1 MKKKVPT
8 LKQAANKTYR
18 RRKNGDV
25 SAKDFLTSMRH
36 NVQALG
42 DIPVNK
48 ITTSLINKMND
59 YNKSRPNCNEVV
71 NKKMGHLKLVLED
84 CRDDGYITMPEFP
97 KPRRVKKNKKVH
109 YLTADMERELMSY
122 LTCFNHHEHRDV
134 FKCLIDI
141 GCRVMELLTL
151 EKRFVDFDK
160 NQITFQYRK
169 NGRPNTV
176 PMTNAVRS
184 IIKPYYD
191 KCNTLDLLFD
201 HDYTWANSIFQKAK
215 SELGYGKHKWYRIH
229 LFRDTCG
236 SRLAQAGV
244 QILIIR
250 DWLGHEDIQM
260 TEKYSHLAPDS
271 MHQVVG
277 VLNATK

>member
-8 LKQAANKTYR
+8 LKDAVRITYR

-109 YLTADMERELMSY
+109 YLTADMERELISY

-184 IIKPYYD
+184 IIKPYYN
-191 KCNTLDLLFD
+191 KCNSLDLLFD
-201 HDYTWANSIFQKAK
+201 HDYYWASSIFAKAK
-215 SELGYGKHKWYRIH
+215 KELGYSKHKWYKIH

-236 SRLAQAGV
+236 SRLAQAGI
-244 QILIIR
+244 QLLIIR
-250 DWLGHEDIQM
+250 DWLGHEDVQM

-277 VLNATK
+277 VLN

>member
-1 MKKKVPT
+1 
-8 LKQAANKTYR
+8 
-18 RRKNGDV
+18 
-25 SAKDFLTSMRH
+25 
-36 NVQALG
+36 
-42 DIPVNK
+42 
-48 ITTSLINKMND
+48 
-59 YNKSRPNCNEVV
+59 
-71 NKKMGHLKLVLED
+71 
-84 CRDDGYITMPEFP
+84 
-97 KPRRVKKNKKVH
+97 
-109 YLTADMERELMSY
+109 
-122 LTCFNHHEHRDV
+122 
-134 FKCLIDI
+134 
-141 GCRVMELLTL
+141 MELLTL

-176 PMTNAVRS
+176 PMTTAVRS